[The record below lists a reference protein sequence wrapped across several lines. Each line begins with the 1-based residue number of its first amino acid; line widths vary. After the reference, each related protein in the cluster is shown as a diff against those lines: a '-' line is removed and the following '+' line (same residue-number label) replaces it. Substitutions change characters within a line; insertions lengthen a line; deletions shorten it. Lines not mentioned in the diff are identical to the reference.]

1 MTDKRVFLAGLA
13 TGAVGGL
20 LVGRRLAARPRR
32 MPHLEIS
39 QQVLA
44 ETRGP
49 IKAAL
54 LAARVQ
60 ACYDELYARRPRFH
74 LPSLRQHLEANILPG
89 LALYQALRE
98 ENDDQESVMAEV
110 DRVFTAWVEHSDQ
123 HKLMR
128 IMGRLSDPFAM
139 LRIGNRLVLKMSY
152 PPEGWT
158 VEWVEDSD
166 RCIAYDI
173 RECFYLNVLTA
184 YGAPEL
190 TAHFCRGDDVQ
201 FGNIPGVAWERTK
214 TLGRGDDRCN
224 FRFCNQACPELGGAA
239 Q

>member
-1 MTDKRVFLAGLA
+1 MTGRRVFLAGLA
-13 TGAVGGL
+13 AGAAGGL
-20 LVGRRLAARPRR
+20 LAGRRLTARPQQ
-32 MPHLEIS
+32 MPHLEVS
-39 QQVLA
+39 QRVLA
-44 ETRGP
+44 EKRGP
-49 IKAAL
+49 IKAAM

-60 ACYDELYARRPRFH
+60 ARYDELYAARPRFDLPALRKH
-74 LPSLRQHLEANILPG
+74 LGNILAG
-89 LALYQALRE
+89 LALYQTLRE
-98 ENDDQESVMAEV
+98 ENDDQEAVMAEI
-110 DRVFTAWVEHSDQ
+110 DQILAAWVEHSGQ

-128 IMGRLSDPFAM
+128 IMGRLSDPFAV
-139 LRIGNRLVLKMSY
+139 LRIGNRVVLKMSY

-158 VEWVEDSD
+158 VEWVEDSE

-173 RECFYLNVLTA
+173 SECFYLNMLTA

-224 FRFCNQACPELGGAA
+224 FRFCNRARHELGGVP
-239 Q
+239 